1 MRSLIFGVIL
11 ALALN
16 GAELVGHPAAAS
28 APACGQAQV
37 EKLWGAPAPP
47 GASAYYVLPRGA
59 VTPFYQW
66 ESDNGYCG
74 ETSLMQAGMTN
85 GQWLS
90 QFNMRLVCGAFAGP
104 ETNGYGA
111 SLLQAGNPLTSKVNY
126 NAQLLIESP
135 GTGVSGPDDFAYAAR
150 CGSNA
155 RLSTTTYPYTTGYH
169 AANTGIA
176 GYRDYMSWVKAQVI
190 AGNVVTLAVLY
201 HGATD
206 AQYDHEVTVLKIGTN
221 HSPADATYY
230 DDDVVYFDDHG
241 AYTLTLSSKGK
252 WVFAWN
258 PSIPY
263 GAGSDTVGCTP
274 YVFAYTF
281 AALANTRAGAN
292 ASGAP
297 AYSIITPNNVS
308 ISTGSGNTAGN
319 GTGRV
324 TISGPHNYGFAVSGP
339 LDSQGVTKPVVL
351 TILGTQTL
359 TNGTWTANPWDA
371 NSTPAAGNNYEHP
384 YIGGAVG
391 ACDKGTCVSN
401 TQPAAMRMTL
411 QATVSGLTPG
421 VSYNL
426 YEYDFSTQTGAST
439 GVAAALAVP
448 TGSFNA
454 NRALA
459 TVATTFTATGTTW
472 TTAALARTSDQIVVF
487 RAVAASAP

>member
-1 MRSLIFGVIL
+1 MRRLIFGVIL

-16 GAELVGHPAAAS
+16 GAELVGRPAAAS
-28 APACGQAQV
+28 APGCGQAQV

-47 GASAYYVLPRGA
+47 GPSTYYILPRGA

-74 ETSLMQAGMTN
+74 ETSLMQAGMSN
-85 GQWLS
+85 GQWMS
-90 QFNMRLVCGAFAGP
+90 QFNTRLVCGAFFGL
-104 ETNGYGA
+104 ESNGYGA

-135 GTGVSGPDDFAYAAR
+135 GTGVSGSYDFAYAAR

-155 RLSTTTYPYTTGYH
+155 GLRTTTYPYQTGYQT
-169 AANTGIA
+169 ANTGIA
-176 GYRDYMSWVKAQVI
+176 GYRDYMSWVKSQVI

-201 HGATD
+201 HGSSD
-206 AQYDHEVTVLKIGTN
+206 AQYDHEVTVIKIGTN
-221 HSPADATYY
+221 HAPTDSSYY

-252 WVFAWN
+252 WAFAWN
-258 PSIPY
+258 PSVPY
-263 GAGSDTVGCTP
+263 GAGSDATGCTP

-292 ASGAP
+292 ATGAP
-297 AYSIITPNNVS
+297 GYSIVIPGSASIT
-308 ISTGSGNTAGN
+308 TGSGNTATNGN
-319 GTGRV
+319 GTV
-324 TISGPHNYGFAVSGP
+324 TVSGPHNYGFAVSGP

-359 TNGTWTANPWDA
+359 TNGTWTANPWDT

-391 ACDKGTCVSN
+391 SCDRGTCVSN
-401 TQPAAMRMTL
+401 TQPAAMRMSL

-421 VSYNL
+421 VAYTL
-426 YEYDFSTQTGAST
+426 YEYDFPTLSGAST
-439 GVAAALAVP
+439 GAAAALTVP
-448 TGSFNA
+448 TSNFNA
-454 NRALA
+454 NRAAA
-459 TVATTFTATGTTW
+459 TVATSFTATGTSW
-472 TTAALARTSDQIVVF
+472 TTGPLSRTSDQIVVF
-487 RAVAASAP
+487 RAVPASAP